1 MKPFDEC
8 RRLGLDPQWEAAIR
22 KQFPKETNMLVAEV
36 VLPQGPGDSK
46 ILEGDVLIK
55 VNDELLTQF
64 SRLDAILDAS
74 VGQKVK
80 ILVQRGGVDM
90 AVELDVGDLHA
101 ITPDRFV
108 SVAGGSF
115 HNLSYQQARLYA
127 VAVQGV
133 YVCEA
138 AGSFR
143 FEGTDSGWIVTSV
156 DNKETP
162 NLDTFVEVM
171 KSIPGTFERLRC

>member
-8 RRLGLDPQWEAAIR
+8 RRLGLDPKWEAAIR
-22 KQFPKETNMLVAEV
+22 KEFPKETNMLVAEV
-36 VLPQGPGDSK
+36 VLPQGPAHTR
-46 ILEGDVLIK
+46 LEEGDVLIK
-55 VNDELLTQF
+55 VNGELLTAF
-64 SRLDAILDAS
+64 TRLDAILDANVEGMVS
-74 VGQKVK
+74 
-80 ILVQRGGVDM
+80 ILVQRGGADV
-90 AVELDVGDLHA
+90 AVELSVGDLHA

-108 SVAGGSF
+108 SVAGASF

-127 VAVQGV
+127 VAVKGV
-133 YVCEA
+133 FVCEA

-143 FEGTDSGWIVTSV
+143 FEGTDSGWIITSI

-171 KSIPGTFERLRC
+171 KNIPGTFF